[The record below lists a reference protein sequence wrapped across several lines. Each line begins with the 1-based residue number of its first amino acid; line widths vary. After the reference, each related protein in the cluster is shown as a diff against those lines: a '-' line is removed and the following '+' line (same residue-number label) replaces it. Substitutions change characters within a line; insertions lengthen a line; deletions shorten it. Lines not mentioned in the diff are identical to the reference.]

1 MKRIFFLKKNF
12 DSRKITENNAH
23 LNGIYFIFF
32 FNSQQQ
38 MLVKKI
44 EFSIKEI

>member
-1 MKRIFFLKKNF
+1 MKRIFFKKKF

-23 LNGIYFIFF
+23 LNGIYFKFF
-32 FNSQQQ
+32 FYSQQQ